1 MARICHVVRAEG
13 AFQYASNTQSLYK
26 RHLELAKANSEN
38 AWRYHIAHMI
48 MPAYAREFHEPT
60 ACIDAA
66 ELSELI
72 DKLQSYYWEQFA
84 SDNLKFGGVAN
95 DA

>member
-1 MARICHVVRAEG
+1 MARICHVLSTEG

-60 ACIDAA
+60 ACVDIDTLPQLIERLQMYYA
-66 ELSELI
+66 EH
-72 DKLQSYYWEQFA
+72 
-84 SDNLKFGGVAN
+84 VAEGRCK
-95 DA
+95 